1 MYVHWP
7 VPGRFVETYK
17 AIQEY
22 HTNGLVRNIGISNFG
37 ITDYE
42 DVMNSDGIH
51 VQPAVNQIEISPFM
65 YRPQTIK
72 YFQDRGVT
80 MVASKALH
88 RAVGMEHGVVQMISR
103 EHGVTAAQVLLRWG
117 IQKGCVVVS
126 KTVSEERM
134 VENRSVLSF
143 ALTEEDILK
152 LDSLTSQEE
161 LAAREQLE
169 IQRRDG
175 I

>member
-1 MYVHWP
+1 
-7 VPGRFVETYK
+7 
-17 AIQEY
+17 
-22 HTNGLVRNIGISNFG
+22 
-37 ITDYE
+37 
-42 DVMNSDGIH
+42 
-51 VQPAVNQIEISPFM
+51 
-65 YRPQTIK
+65 
-72 YFQDRGVT
+72 
-80 MVASKALH
+80 
-88 RAVGMEHGVVQMISR
+88 
-103 EHGVTAAQVLLRWG
+103 
-117 IQKGCVVVS
+117 
-126 KTVSEERM
+126 M